1 MKVTCLLH
9 REGGTKVEL
18 GNAEYHFKPQPDG
31 KHVAE
36 VSNEEHLAILL
47 AIPEAYRLDLGSTKN
62 PLFNNKDFGVISID
76 TKAPAAPEQALHGS
90 SVHPANFEIH
100 GVTYLLGDIV
110 AKAYATSK
118 LSVAAWNELPDEE
131 RHALLD
137 AELDA
142 LDAAGP
148 LKADTD
154 VLTPEQEAAELE
166 ALRAQ
171 FVVKFGKKPHPQAK
185 AASIRAK
192 LAE

>member
-1 MKVTCLLH
+1 MKVVCLLH

-47 AIPEAYRLDLGSTKN
+47 AIPEAYRLDLGDSKK
-62 PLFNNKDFGVISID
+62 PAPA
-76 TKAPAAPEQALHGS
+76 KAPAAPAVPEQALHGS
-90 SVHPANFEIH
+90 AVHPANFEIH

-142 LDAAGP
+142 LDAVGP
-148 LKADTD
+148 LKAATD
-154 VLTPEQEAAELE
+154 APTPEQEAAELE

-171 FVVKFGKKPHPQAK
+171 FLAKFSKKPHPQAK